1 MSSVRRF
8 SAILIAA
15 ALALPA
21 TAFADTFP
29 SKPVRLVVAYAPGGA
44 TDVIAR
50 FLAAGLTAKWGQQVI
65 VENKPGA
72 GGMIGAEL
80 VSRATPDGHSLLVA
94 YTPEAS
100 INKLVYK
107 SMSYDPQRDLVPVA
121 LVATGPL
128 ILATGPKLPV
138 TSFQELM
145 KRKNVPLS
153 YGSAGTG
160 GQQHLGGELLKLKT
174 GLDLVHVP
182 YKGTGPAVTDLL
194 GGQIDL
200 LLASST
206 PLLPHIRAG
215 KLKPLLVT
223 GSQRQAELPDVP
235 SAAEV
240 GLTEFD
246 IPTWFGV
253 LAPKGMDP
261 QLAQR
266 IANDIGSI
274 LLDKAAIKPL
284 EVHGLTIRY
293 LPTKQFE
300 TFIASEITKY
310 SDIVEKAGIERQ

>member
-1 MSSVRRF
+1 
-8 SAILIAA
+8 
-15 ALALPA
+15 
-21 TAFADTFP
+21 
-29 SKPVRLVVAYAPGGA
+29 
-44 TDVIAR
+44 
-50 FLAAGLTAKWGQQVI
+50 
-65 VENKPGA
+65 
-72 GGMIGAEL
+72 MIGTDMI
-80 VSRATPDGHSLLVA
+80 SRATPDGHSLLVA
-94 YTPEAS
+94 YTPEVS

-107 SMSYDPQRDLVPVA
+107 KMSYDPQLDLVPVS

-128 ILATGPKLPV
+128 ILASGPKLPV
-138 TSFQELM
+138 SSFQELM

-160 GQQHLGGELLKLKT
+160 GQQHLGGELLRLQT

-194 GGQIDL
+194 GGQIDVL
-200 LLASST
+200 FASST

-215 KLKPLLVT
+215 KVKPLFVT
-223 GSQRQAELPDVP
+223 GNQRQAELPDVP

-240 GLTEFD
+240 GLAEFD

-253 LAPKGMDP
+253 FAPKGMEP

-274 LLDKAAIKPL
+274 LLDKNAVKPL

-300 TFIASEITKY
+300 KFIAAEISKY
-310 SDIVEKAGIERQ
+310 SDIVAKAGLEKQ